1 MGYADGVIR
10 SGLEIVRKYLTNFQ
24 ASFFCLL
31 VTAFTGSWQ
40 QAASLRGS
48 RRVIP
53 ALVTSLLPD
62 TDQVV
67 ADGIFGK
74 FKIRAFVR

>member
-31 VTAFTGSWQ
+31 VTVFTGSWQ
-40 QAASLRGS
+40 QAALLRVS
-48 RRVIP
+48 RGVIP

-62 TDQVV
+62 TEQGVG
-67 ADGIFGK
+67 DGIFGK